1 MKLAKENLDSIH
13 FELLSRFNSY
23 CWISGGAILDT
34 LDGRE
39 PRDIDIYFPS
49 QREQEKA
56 VSKAKVQ
63 GAKVIQQYPLGTKL
77 EWDGIEI
84 DLTFLGKDPEEVF
97 ELRKDLSFFLLSVSA
112 RVLLDPLDK
121 VTEPESIQ
129 TTVEL
134 FPRMQETVENF
145 YYLTAEYPKR
155 FKSTISFSNIE
166 PVVA

>member
-1 MKLAKENLDSIH
+1 MAVMLD
-13 FELLSRFNSY
+13 E
-23 CWISGGAILDT
+23 T
-34 LDGRE
+34 LR
-39 PRDIDIYFPS
+39 RNTICTIT
-49 QREQEKA
+49 
-56 VSKAKVQ
+56 VQ
-63 GAKVIQQYPLGTKL
+63 TK
-77 EWDGIEI
+77 
-84 DLTFLGKDPEEVF
+84 DLDPEEVF

-129 TTVEL
+129 TTFEL
-134 FPRMQETVENF
+134 FPLMQETVENF